1 MEKEVL
7 IKKAIKNIQR
17 LPVTKVQE
25 VNDFVEFLLN
35 KIDDQMI
42 SEGIKKIS
50 STSKSFD
57 FLNDEHDLYSVSD
70 LNVKY
75 NS

>member
-1 MEKEVL
+1 MEKDVL

-17 LPVTKVQE
+17 LPVTKVKE
-25 VNDFVEFLLN
+25 VNDFAEFLLN

-42 SEGIKKIS
+42 TEGIKKIT

-57 FLNDEHDLYSVSD
+57 FLSNEPDLYTETD
-70 LNVKY
+70 LKVKY
-75 NS
+75 K